1 MGFKRWTDGKLV
13 ITQCEWYCQTQW
25 FTKPCW
31 EWCRN
36 EKEPDIKNTEW
47 LSKNNENLKES
58 LKEAQKIISKIEKN
72 SKQNIQE
79 TLNKF

>member
-1 MGFKRWTDGKLV
+1 MGFKRGTDGKLV
-13 ITQCEWYCQTQW
+13 ITQCEGYCQTQG
-25 FTKPCW
+25 FTKPCG
-31 EWCRN
+31 EGCRN
-36 EKEPDIKNTEW
+36 EKEPDIKNTEG